1 MNRTITAA
9 LVAALALAAPG
20 LARADTVTE
29 WNLNASMAVAAQPPQ
44 QSVPHLAMVQG
55 AVYDAVNA
63 IDDGHDGYLL
73 SSRVGSP
80 FDSKEAAVAT
90 AAYRVLLSLPG
101 AQKMVLDAQY
111 AASLAVIADGV
122 PKTRG
127 IAVGEAAAA
136 AMIAARTADGRFG
149 PPGFPLDPP
158 GPGEWEPVLPGF
170 VNDPNAWLRN
180 VKPFLIESSSQF
192 RTAGP
197 DPLGSR
203 RYARDFNEV
212 KQVGS
217 LTSTVRT
224 ADQTHAARYWAEN
237 PPGTWSRVLRT
248 ISAQE
253 GLSLVRNARLYAMA
267 YLSAA
272 DSLISVWDDK
282 AHYMFWR
289 PITAIQRA
297 DTDGNDATEKDAGWL
312 PLIPTPPYP
321 DHPSGHTG
329 LSGSFVAALQDV
341 FGTDRIGWTD
351 TNNAG
356 LTRSF
361 SRFSQAIDEVVD
373 ARVWSG
379 IHFRN
384 ADEQGERIADRVAN
398 WRERHYFK
406 PVRGH

>member
-1 MNRTITAA
+1 
-9 LVAALALAAPG
+9 
-20 LARADTVTE
+20 
-29 WNLNASMAVAAQPPQ
+29 
-44 QSVPHLAMVQG
+44 
-55 AVYDAVNA
+55 
-63 IDDGHDGYLL
+63 
-73 SSRVGSP
+73 
-80 FDSKEAAVAT
+80 
-90 AAYRVLLSLPG
+90 
-101 AQKMVLDAQY
+101 
-111 AASLAVIADGV
+111 
-122 PKTRG
+122 
-127 IAVGEAAAA
+127 
-136 AMIAARTADGRFG
+136 
-149 PPGFPLDPP
+149 
-158 GPGEWEPVLPGF
+158 
-170 VNDPNAWLRN
+170 
-180 VKPFLIESSSQF
+180 
-192 RTAGP
+192 
-197 DPLGSR
+197 
-203 RYARDFNEV
+203 
-212 KQVGS
+212 
-217 LTSTVRT
+217 
-224 ADQTHAARYWAEN
+224 
-237 PPGTWSRVLRT
+237 
-248 ISAQE
+248 
-253 GLSLVRNARLYAMA
+253 MA